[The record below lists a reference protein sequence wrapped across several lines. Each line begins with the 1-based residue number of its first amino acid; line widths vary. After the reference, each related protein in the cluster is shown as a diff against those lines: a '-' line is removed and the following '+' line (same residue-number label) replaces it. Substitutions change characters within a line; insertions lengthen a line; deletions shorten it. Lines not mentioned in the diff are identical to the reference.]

1 MLKEFF
7 MRKLLQSKL
16 KGLPK
21 EQQDLIIKAI
31 EKNPAFFEDIA
42 KKIEQKVKGGKD
54 QMAATMEV
62 MREHQNELRQ
72 IMGDAQNS

>member
-7 MRKLLQSKL
+7 MKKMLQSKL
-16 KGLPK
+16 KALPK

-31 EKNPAFFEDIA
+31 EKNPQFFEEIA

-62 MREHQNELRQ
+62 MRENQDALRKIMAESQN
-72 IMGDAQNS
+72 